1 MLEVPG
7 DLRRASAKLE
17 NPGDCILLLLLLII
31 IIIIIIIS
39 LHASRCIK
47 SLKSVLI
54 DIQLF
59 LQPLVVSTTES
70 VICVRNITTN
80 VVRLKRFHV
89 QEHHKYDI
97 LASRLCKL
105 LLDSPSQEMLLSD
118 VLQHFVSIHFFYSVN
133 EYNVGSVLK
142 HFSTFNISKQH

>member
-1 MLEVPG
+1 M
-7 DLRRASAKLE
+7 
-17 NPGDCILLLLLLII
+17 II
-31 IIIIIIIS
+31 INS

-70 VICVRNITTN
+70 VICVRNFTTN

-142 HFSTFNISKQH
+142 HFSTFNISKQHQCSLLHLSIINPLTPASNCL